1 MILTTL
7 EHGRNPSKSE
17 RQKEWGPKSLYPI
30 ATPPPPPPTHKCKG
44 EEEAPGLQRAS
55 KLRSK
60 EKAQKHTHAE
70 KAKANQKGDENTR
83 RKMAT
88 ESLNWGW
95 KSDVGILLGGVSVRL
110 LLNLGAI
117 SHFSSTRR
125 GPNIHP

>member
-30 ATPPPPPPTHKCKG
+30 ATPP
-44 EEEAPGLQRAS
+44 APQRAS